1 MLVQANRVSKQFA
14 GKSVLTNVTFQLNR
28 DDRVGIVGENG
39 SGKTTFLNL
48 LARMS
53 VPDEGS
59 VSARKGLRL
68 GYVEQLIQPA
78 AGITVL
84 QYVREADER
93 IVGLEKRLKRIEAG
107 NAGDTGEEIQ
117 ELDGLLQEFEKLDG
131 YRYDARIS
139 QILKGLGIES
149 LTERPVNEL
158 SGGELRRVH
167 LARVFASDPDVL
179 LLDEPT
185 NHLDIFAVQW
195 LEDYLSNT
203 RAAFVVVSHDHYL
216 LDNAVG
222 QILLFHGGEAM
233 SFKGGYTEAMTQ
245 LEQARER
252 NRKEYEE
259 QQRFKRKEMAFIRK
273 NMAGQ
278 KTKQAQS
285 RLKRLDKVE
294 WVDRDTVRFRDFRFT
309 FPETGRRNKELLRM
323 DQLSVGYD
331 DPVVSGISRLI
342 QRGDRV
348 GVVGRNGSGKS
359 TLLQT
364 VGKRLQP
371 LNGRLVIPEG
381 IVVGFFDQ
389 EGELPLPDGSVS
401 DQILSVDPDMRHD
414 DLCTWLARFYF
425 FGDDLDKPVSVLS
438 GGERSRLRLAALM
451 RTPIDLLVMDEPT
464 NHLDMA
470 LTEGLT
476 GALRR
481 FTGGLL
487 VVSHDRYFLDQVAN
501 EVLALKTGVAT
512 WHAGG
517 VSRFLEKEKTE
528 TGTGKVSERTASS
541 AEEQSPVPDNR
552 GSSEL
557 SKNERLRANW
567 RLEEVERLI
576 ADGETELEELN
587 RTLQLEET
595 YRDPD
600 AVVRIKGRLSELEV
614 KLENLMAEWEK
625 LQNLCM

>member
-1 MLVQANRVSKQFA
+1 ML
-14 GKSVLTNVTFQLNR
+14 THVTFQLNR
-28 DDRVGIVGENG
+28 GDRVGIVGENG

-48 LARMS
+48 LARIS
-53 VPDEGS
+53 APDEGS
-59 VSARKGLRL
+59 VSAKKGLRL

-78 AGITVL
+78 AGTTVL
-84 QYVREADER
+84 QYVRAADER
-93 IVGLEKRLKRIEAG
+93 IVQLERKLKRIEAG
-107 NAGDTGEEIQ
+107 KVGEAAEEIE
-117 ELDGLLQEFEKLDG
+117 ELDRLLEEFEKLDG

-139 QILKGLGIES
+139 QILKGLGVAS
-149 LTERPVNEL
+149 LTGRPVDEL

-185 NHLDIFAVQW
+185 NHLDVFAVQW
-195 LEDYLSNT
+195 LEEYLSNT

-216 LDNAVG
+216 LDNAVN

-233 SFKGGYTEAMTQ
+233 SFTGGYSEAMAE

-285 RLKRLDKVE
+285 RLKRLEKME
-294 WVDRDTVRFRDFRFT
+294 WVDRDTIRFRDFRFV
-309 FPETGRRNKELLRM
+309 FPETGRRNKDLLRM
-323 DQLSVGYD
+323 DQLDIRYD
-331 DPVVSGISRLI
+331 EPIVSNISRLI
-342 QRGDRV
+342 RRGESV
-348 GVVGRNGSGKS
+348 GIVGRNGSGKS

-364 VGKRLQP
+364 IGKRIQP
-371 LNGRLVIPEG
+371 LNGRLVIPDG

-389 EGELPLPDGSVS
+389 EGELPLPDGSVRE
-401 DQILSVDPDMRHD
+401 QILSVDPNMRHD
-414 DLCTWLARFYF
+414 DLCAWLARFYF

-438 GGERSRLRLAALM
+438 GGERSRLRLATLM

-470 LTEGLT
+470 LTEGLS

-481 FTGGLL
+481 FSGGLL
-487 VVSHDRYFLDQVAN
+487 VVSHDRYFLDQVVD
-501 EVLALKTGVAT
+501 EILALKDGMAS
-512 WHAGG
+512 WFPGG
-517 VSRFLEKEKTE
+517 VSAFLEKEKADR
-528 TGTGKVSERTASS
+528 GG
-541 AEEQSPVPDNR
+541 EQSSGKTVPVTEKGPAV
-552 GSSEL
+552 GEAEKESGL
-557 SKNERLRANW
+557 SKNERLRAVW
-567 RLEEVERLI
+567 RLEEVEQLI
-576 ADGETELEELN
+576 ADGETEQTSLTREL
-587 RTLQLEET
+587 QMEET

-600 AVVRIKGRLSELEV
+600 AVARIKDRLRELE
-614 KLENLMAEWEK
+614 LELESLMTEWEK
-625 LQNLCM
+625 LQNICT